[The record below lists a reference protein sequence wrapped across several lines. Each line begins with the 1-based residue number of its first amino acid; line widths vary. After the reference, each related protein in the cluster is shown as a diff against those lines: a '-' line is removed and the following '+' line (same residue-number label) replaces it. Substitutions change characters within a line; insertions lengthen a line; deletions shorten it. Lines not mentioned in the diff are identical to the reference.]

1 MLLIVVLFYFLK
13 KIDFSSKAER
23 LSENVHQ
30 TQEFFNSRTI
40 HLSKKADHSYATV
53 KIGGTTK
60 EYMIDTGAS
69 VTTIPDSYLR
79 ELINKGII
87 NPDLDFVR
95 NQFFTIAN
103 GERLKG
109 TIWRIRRMKVEGLD
123 LYNVEV
129 AVTPGDK
136 GSFLLGM
143 STLKKFG
150 NYVIVPEEAKIII
163 YKD

>member
-1 MLLIVVLFYFLK
+1 MPR
-13 KIDFSSKAER
+13 SKLGE
-23 LSENVHQ
+23 LPKN
-30 TQEFFNSRTI
+30 
-40 HLSKKADHSYATV
+40 
-53 KIGGTTK
+53 
-60 EYMIDTGAS
+60 MIDTGAS

-150 NYVIVPEEAKIII
+150 NYVIAPEEAKIII